1 MIRKSVPTT
10 IVTSLFV
17 IVARQVVI
25 SKNAANRE
33 SLLQTLFV
41 FVITLIAVLFIF
53 KKKVPEL

>member
-1 MIRKSVPTT
+1 MPTT

-33 SLLQTLFV
+33 SLLQILFV

>member
-25 SKNAANRE
+25 GKNAANRE
-33 SLLQTLFV
+33 SLLQILFV

>member
-1 MIRKSVPTT
+1 MIRKSVPMT

-33 SLLQTLFV
+33 SLLQILFV